1 VRRGWLL
8 AALLAVTR
16 AADGAVFTTQ
26 PGDDLIGE
34 WRTEVIA
41 AEETLLD
48 IARRHDLGYEE
59 IVLANPGVDPW
70 VPPVG
75 ATVQLPTQFLLPAGP
90 RRGIVVDLARMRLF
104 QYTLGP
110 TGGGLVTTHPLG
122 IGREFRLPAA
132 GQTRVVGKRTDPE
145 WIPPPSIRAERAAAG
160 ETLPPRVP
168 AGPDNPLGKH
178 ALYLGIPALLIHG
191 THRPW
196 GIGMR
201 VSAGCL
207 RLYPEDIE
215 SLYARVP
222 VGTPVRIVRQPFVV
236 GRSGEGLHL
245 QVSPGFPEDEIPG
258 SSLLNEVIRA
268 IATQRQRDEE
278 VDWDEVSRTV
288 AERSGAIVR
297 IAPPP

>member
-1 VRRGWLL
+1 MRRLLL
-8 AALLAVTR
+8 AIGVAAALP
-16 AADGAVFTTQ
+16 AAAAVFPTT

-34 WRTEVIA
+34 WRTEQVRPDD
-41 AEETLLD
+41 TLLD

-59 IVLANPGVDPW
+59 IVQANPGVDPW

-75 ATVQLPTQFLLPAGP
+75 ATVQVPTQFLLPAGP
-90 RRGIVVDLARMRLF
+90 RRGLVIDLARMRLF
-104 QYTLGP
+104 HYTLAP
-110 TGGGLVTTHPLG
+110 TGSGVVTTHPLG

-132 GQTRVVGKRTDPE
+132 GETRVVRKRTDPE
-145 WIPPPSIRAERAAAG
+145 WIPPPSIRAERAAEG
-160 ETLPPRVP
+160 ETLPPRIP
-168 AGPDNPLGKH
+168 PGPDNPLGSH

-201 VSAGCL
+201 ISSGCL
-207 RLYPEDIE
+207 RLYPEDIA

-236 GRSGEGLHL
+236 GRSGDGLYL
-245 QVSPGFPEDEIPG
+245 QVSPGFPEDETTDG
-258 SSLLNEVIRA
+258 SLLNDVIRA
-268 IATQRQRDEE
+268 VATQRRRHEE
-278 VDWDEVSRTV
+278 VDWDEVSRAV

-297 IAPPP
+297 IAPAP

>member
-1 VRRGWLL
+1 MRGWLL
-8 AALLAVTR
+8 AALLGLTR
-16 AADGAVFTTQ
+16 VVDGAVFTTQ
-26 PGDDLIGE
+26 PGEDLIGAP
-34 WRTEVIA
+34 RTAVVA
-41 AEETLLD
+41 REETLLD

-70 VPPVG
+70 VPPAG
-75 ATVQLPTQFLLPAGP
+75 ATVQVPTQFLLPPGP
-90 RRGIVVDLARMRLF
+90 RSGIVVDLTRMRLF
-104 QYTLGP
+104 LYALGP
-110 TGGGLVTTHPLG
+110 TGSGVVTTHPLG
-122 IGREFRLPAA
+122 IGREFHLPAT
-132 GQTRVVGKRTDPE
+132 GQTRVVGKRANPE
-145 WIPPPSIRAERAAAG
+145 WIPPLSIRAERAAAG

-168 AGPDNPLGKH
+168 PGPDNPLGSH

-222 VGTPVRIVRQPFVV
+222 VGTPVRIVRQPFVI
-236 GRSGEGLHL
+236 GRSREGLHL
-245 QVSPGFPEDEIPG
+245 QVSPRFPEDETRG
-258 SSLLNEVIRA
+258 GSLLNDVIRA
-268 IATQRQRDEE
+268 IATQRQPDEE
-278 VDWDEVSRTV
+278 IDWDAVSRAV
-288 AERSGAIVR
+288 AKRSGAIVR